1 LEFSILEKRMTFDI
15 LFKKYEFLFWKI
27 GLEVGLW

>member
-1 LEFSILEKRMTFDI
+1 MTFDI